1 MLRILVVDDSAVARR
16 LIVRILERD
25 PELRVVGE
33 AVNGEQAVAMAERL
47 RPDVITMDIHMPVM
61 DGLEAIRSIMEQSA
75 VPVVVVTSSA
85 SPEDTALSF
94 EAVKAGALTV
104 IEKPKGPGSLE
115 FETQAELLLNAVT
128 DMAGIKL
135 VTRRPRRGAIL
146 KRPRSSP
153 EAPTRRR
160 VDVVAIA
167 ASTGGPAALA
177 TVLGDLP
184 ADIPVPIL
192 VVQHISEGFDSGF
205 ARWLDTMTP
214 LKVML
219 AQPRHF
225 LRPGQVVVAP
235 NGRHL
240 GVSRNLQVI
249 LDNSPPMG
257 GHRPSA
263 SYLFQSVAKSCGP
276 SALGVILTGMGA
288 DGSPGLVQM
297 KSAGGW
303 IIAQDEATSVVYG
316 MPGRSVEAGAVDR
329 VLPLEEIAPEILEVC
344 RRGR

>member
-1 MLRILVVDDSAVARR
+1 MRILVVDDSSVARR

-25 PELRVVGE
+25 PELHVVGE
-33 AVNGEQAVAMAERL
+33 AVNGQQAVTMAERL

-104 IEKPKGPGSLE
+104 LEKPKGPGSPE
-115 FETQAELLLNAVT
+115 FETQAELLLNAVRE
-128 DMAGIKL
+128 MAGIKL
-135 VTRRPRRGAIL
+135 VTRRPRRGAVV
-146 KRPRSSP
+146 KQPRSLP
-153 EAPTRRR
+153 HDPTRRI
-160 VDVVAIA
+160 DLVAIA

-177 TVLGDLP
+177 TVLGALP
-184 ADIPVPIL
+184 ADMPVPIL

-219 AQPRHF
+219 AQPRHS
-225 LRPGQVVVAP
+225 LRSGEVVVAP

-240 GVSRNLQVI
+240 GVSPNLQVV

-276 SALGVILTGMGA
+276 KALGVILTGMGA

-329 VLPLEEIAPEILEVC
+329 VLPLGEIAPEILEVC

>member
-1 MLRILVVDDSAVARR
+1 MLRILVVDDSSVARH
-16 LIVRILERD
+16 LIVRVLERD
-25 PELRVVGE
+25 PQLRVVGE
-33 AVNGEQAVAMAERL
+33 AVNGKQAVAMAERL
-47 RPDVITMDIHMPVM
+47 RPDVITMDIHMPIM

-104 IEKPKGPGSLE
+104 IEKPKGPGSPE
-115 FETQAELLLNAVT
+115 FETQAELLLNAVRE
-128 DMAGIKL
+128 MAGMKL
-135 VTRRPRRGAIL
+135 VTRRPRRGAVV
-146 KRPRSSP
+146 KQPRSLP
-153 EAPTRRR
+153 KGPIRR
-160 VDVVAIA
+160 VDLVAIA

-177 TVLGDLP
+177 TVLGALP

-219 AQPRHF
+219 AQPRHS
-225 LRPGQVVVAP
+225 LRPGEVVVAP

-240 GVSRNLQVI
+240 GVSSNLQVI

-276 SALGVILTGMGA
+276 KALGVILTGMGA

-297 KSAGGW
+297 KNAGGW

-316 MPGRSVEAGAVDR
+316 MPGRSVEAGAVDC